1 MYKKIYITTKEVDK
15 PYNLIKNKLRGVDYS
30 YIKES
35 SLTEVHLL
43 APIKRFVIFLNETKI
58 ENLQILKKL
67 LDSNNHVFI
76 VDISPENDN
85 NSRDPIKARCLEY
98 PEDCLEES
106 LDFFIKDMNK
116 LTLTER
122 VFVPVSSVDAVL
134 AISNEVGDFITYCKE
149 ETNKYIFSEE
159 ELKALFKK
167 VIWAADWDKV
177 IHNFFNNDE
186 NFYCHDECCAN
197 AQEDYDFKKCSTQC
211 DKCKED

>member
-116 LTLTER
+116 LKLTER
-122 VFVPVSSVDAVL
+122 VFVPVSVENYQINPLQKVIFSIQQGNGKCAKYAHD
-134 AISNEVGDFITYCKE
+134 ISSMDKFILQE
-149 ETNKYIFSEE
+149 ETNKYVLSKE
-159 ELKALFKK
+159 ELVK
-167 VIWAADWDKV
+167 VISEGFDKLKSYV
-177 IHNFFNNDE
+177 SFNDL
-186 NFYCHDECCAN
+186 
-197 AQEDYDFKKCSTQC
+197 EDI
-211 DKCKED
+211 KEEYINSIL